1 MGDFVRKLFANC
13 SQIVRKIPT
22 SEATDHSYED

>member
-13 SQIVRKIPT
+13 SQIVRKIPMN
-22 SEATDHSYED
+22 EATDYSYES